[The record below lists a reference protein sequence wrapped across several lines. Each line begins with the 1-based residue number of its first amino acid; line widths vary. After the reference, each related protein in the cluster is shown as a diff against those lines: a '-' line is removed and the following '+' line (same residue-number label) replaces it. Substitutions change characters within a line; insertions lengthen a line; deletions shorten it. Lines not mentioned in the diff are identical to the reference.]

1 MDVKGT
7 VREGVVWFQL
17 IQCLVP

>member
-1 MDVKGT
+1 MAVKGT